1 MCFLPTGQLLCGS
14 AHHRLPPSLLD
25 VKRVR
30 DINRSKRAQAAVKCL
45 EFHPT
50 ASVALTAGWHKT
62 LDLFQVY
69 TVSVYCLMANNASV
83 IFRNVQNID
92 KWTTSTTYK
101 CIQ

>member
-69 TVSVYCLMANNASV
+69 TYVYTLSVMLFDGKQC
-83 IFRNVQNID
+83 
-92 KWTTSTTYK
+92 K
-101 CIQ
+101 CDISECAKH

>member
-69 TVSVYCLMANNASV
+69 IPS
-83 IFRNVQNID
+83 Q
-92 KWTTSTTYK
+92 
-101 CIQ
+101 